1 MNDGACSDPPSIV
14 FEANPDNSSRDPL
27 MEISNHLSDDSNSQ
41 VAIASKNISKVIL
54 HDRGSKSHLRGKR
67 KLKKAS
73 NLG

>member
-1 MNDGACSDPPSIV
+1 MTDGACSNPPSIV

-27 MEISNHLSDDSNSQ
+27 MEISNHPSDDSNSQ